1 MSSLEL
7 VDFINAH
14 RKQQAESAGAEFPSR
29 EFAELDH
36 ADFMKKVP
44 KVLGGGVGKFSDTY
58 QNPQNKQVYPCYRF
72 PKREACLMAMSYSYE
87 LQAAVFDHMTAL
99 EAKLAQPIAMP
110 SYAESLRLLADQ
122 IEETARVT
130 VERDLAVATKA
141 LIGSK
146 REATAMATAAQ
157 AKREAAK
164 LRDQLGFNCRHAT
177 ILAVEHATG
186 GEFAFLGLR
195 RWCKANGVTAETVPD
210 KRYPAGVKAWPA
222 AAWLAV
228 YGIELVELFG
238 GEAA

>member
-1 MSSLEL
+1 MNMVQSSNAVSMSSVELLEL
-7 VDFINAH
+7 VNDA
-14 RKQQAESAGAEFPSR
+14 RADAGEPKIRANV
-29 EFAELDH
+29 FADRIKDELDGEH
-36 ADFMKKVP
+36 YKSFVVQNLNGTQSEVFDLTRDQCALVSMRESKSVRR
-44 KVLGGGVGKFSDTY
+44 KVLAKL
-58 QNPQNKQVYPCYRF
+58 N
-72 PKREACLMAMSYSYE
+72 
-87 LQAAVFDHMTAL
+87 AL
-99 EAKLAQPIAMP
+99 ESKLSQPIAMP

-130 VERDLAVATKA
+130 AERDLAVATKA

-146 REATAMATAAQ
+146 REATAMATAAK
-157 AKREAAK
+157 ASREAAK

-222 AAWLAV
+222 AAWMAV

-238 GEAA
+238 SEVAA